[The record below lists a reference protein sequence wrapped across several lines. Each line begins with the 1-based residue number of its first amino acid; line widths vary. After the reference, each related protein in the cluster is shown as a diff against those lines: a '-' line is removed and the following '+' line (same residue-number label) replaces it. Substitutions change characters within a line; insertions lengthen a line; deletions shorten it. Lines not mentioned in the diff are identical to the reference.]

1 MFPLLAMIP
10 VRENSEVVMK
20 FTQILWNICEHLTQ
34 QMTHVA
40 RNTSTMGRR
49 SMLGP
54 DFFAL
59 RGSLQGGPLTR
70 RQSS

>member
-54 DFFAL
+54 DFLLSGDHYKVA
-59 RGSLQGGPLTR
+59 R
-70 RQSS
+70 